1 VNEKTTEEIVRE
13 LREGQHREVNY
24 RLLFDRYYD
33 QLYRFLL
40 RKGANPED
48 CLDLI
53 QDVFVS
59 VFKGLD
65 KLRDETQ
72 FQSWLFR
79 IAHNNY
85 QNYIEYKQARKRS
98 AREVSLDEQAKG
110 SGRRSGPHDD
120 DSPIDELL
128 ERERRQKLSEALQHL
143 PPQMKRCVE
152 LRVIGCLSNPEIAL
166 ALGISVNTV
175 KAHLHQAK
183 ALLRNKLSEH
193 FTELKL

>member
-13 LREGQHREVNY
+13 LREGLHREVNY
-24 RLLFDRYYD
+24 RLLFVRYYD
-33 QLYRFLL
+33 QLYRFLQQQ
-40 RKGANPED
+40 GASPDD

-59 VFKGLD
+59 VYKGLGQ
-65 KLRDETQ
+65 LRDETQ

-85 QNYIEYKQARKRS
+85 QNFVEYKQAKKRN
-98 AREVSLDEQAKG
+98 AREVSLDEQPKG
-110 SGRRSGPHDD
+110 SGRRPGSQDD

-143 PPQMKRCVE
+143 PPQMKRCVK
-152 LRVIGCLSNPEIAL
+152 LRVIDCLSNPEIAL

-193 FTELKL
+193 FSELKR